1 MDESIAAV
9 RSFNRTVTER
19 VGALNDHYLARDRPL
34 GQARVLWELGDTGCE
49 VRVLRARLGLN
60 SGYLSR
66 LLRSLEAAELVT
78 VGPTDTDGR
87 VRAAHLT
94 AQGRIERDLLDRRSD
109 DLARSI
115 LDPLTDTQRRRLV
128 TAMAD
133 VERLLTA
140 GLIDV
145 KVVDPDHPQAAYCLR
160 QYFDELDG
168 RFHSGFDPSAS
179 LPADPG
185 EMRLPAGL
193 FLLAT
198 LRSEPIGCGALKFH
212 GDRRRSSSGCG
223 SHRPPAGWAWGGDYS
238 RELEERAAEH
248 GTCTI
253 RLETNKTLTEAIA
266 MYRSAGYHEVDAF
279 NDEPYA
285 HHWFEKHVA
294 PSRPE
299 QRPEHA

>member
-1 MDESIAAV
+1 MPTPLFPAPRPRGAAANGRPGIRKSLTKASDVDETIAAV

-19 VGALNDHYLARDRPL
+19 VGALNDQYLSATGRSAKPECCGSSATLAAKCVCCRL
-34 GQARVLWELGDTGCE
+34 GF
-49 VRVLRARLGLN
+49 GLN

-66 LLRSLEAAELVT
+66 LLRSLKAAGLVT

-94 AQGRIERDLLDRRSD
+94 AQGRTERDLLDRRSD

-115 LDPLTDTQRRRLV
+115 LDPLSDAQRRRLV

-145 KVVDPDHPQAAYCLR
+145 NVADPDHPKAAYCLR

-168 RFHSGFDPSAS
+168 RFRSGFDPSAS

-198 LRSEPIGCGALKFH
+198 LRSEPVGCGALKFH
-212 GDRRRSSSGCG
+212 GHQPTELKRMWVSPSARGLGIGRRLLT
-223 SHRPPAGWAWGGDYS
+223 
-238 RELEERAAEH
+238 ELEQRAAEH
-248 GTCTI
+248 GTCPI
-253 RLETNKTLTEAIA
+253 RLRPT
-266 MYRSAGYHEVDAF
+266 R
-279 NDEPYA
+279 
-285 HHWFEKHVA
+285 
-294 PSRPE
+294 PSWRP
-299 QRPEHA
+299 